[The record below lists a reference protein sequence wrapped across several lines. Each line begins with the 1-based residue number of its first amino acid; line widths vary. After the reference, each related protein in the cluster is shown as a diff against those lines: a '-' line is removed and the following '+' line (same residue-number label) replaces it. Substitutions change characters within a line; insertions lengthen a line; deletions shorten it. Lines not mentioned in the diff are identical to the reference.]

1 MKRYQLS
8 NRLAALA
15 AFAALLLLSLTASA
29 DPKMKLGTVNMAKL
43 LMEYHLTKAALA
55 EEDVEREEIKKDD
68 QERIVAIK
76 AMNDEMKLLDAEL
89 RDPSLAEAKRRAS
102 LEKLKLYDAKIKALG
117 RERNDFL
124 QRRGK
129 ALNQKMASIMNEI
142 RIEVVGR
149 VAAHVKDS
157 TDVDFVVDSSGLTTA
172 QIPFLLYA
180 RERVDLTDDMLKL
193 LKKEAPAET
202 AEEKK
207 TN

>member
-8 NRLAALA
+8 NRLTALA
-15 AFAALLLLSLTASA
+15 AFAALLLLPLTASA

-43 LMEYHLTKAALA
+43 LTEYHLTKAALA

-117 RERNDFL
+117 KERDDFL

-129 ALNQKMASIMNEI
+129 ALNQKMGSIMNEI
-142 RIEVVGR
+142 RIEVVNS
-149 VAAHVKDS
+149 VAAHAKDS

-172 QIPFLLYA
+172 QVPFLLFA
-180 RERVDLTDDMLKL
+180 REKVDLTDDLLKL
-193 LKKEAPAET
+193 LNKESPAET
-202 AEEKK
+202 TEEKK

>member
-1 MKRYQLS
+1 M
-8 NRLAALA
+8 ALA
-15 AFAALLLLSLTASA
+15 AFAALLLLPITASA

-43 LMEYHLTKAALA
+43 LTEYHLTKAAMA
-55 EEDVEREEIKKDD
+55 EEDIEREEIKKDD

-117 RERNDFL
+117 KERDDFL
-124 QRRGK
+124 KRRGN

-142 RIEVVGR
+142 RIEVVNS
-149 VAAHVKDS
+149 VAAHAKGS
-157 TDVDFVVDSSGLTTA
+157 TDVDYVVDSSGLTTA
-172 QIPFLLYA
+172 QVPFLLFA
-180 RERVDLTDDMLKL
+180 REKVDLTDDL
-193 LKKEAPAET
+193 LKILNKESPAET